1 MVASIFSPSNTATLR
16 VDYMVQM
23 SPLPPAS
30 ASHYLLMLVMFFA
43 FIIIIAIIIIVIIL
57 NFSLYVRNYTL
68 IKQSM
73 IFFVYDIIFVCVRL
87 LLLLFLFIR
96 K

>member
-1 MVASIFSPSNTATLR
+1 
-16 VDYMVQM
+16 MVQM

-73 IFFVYDIIFVCVRL
+73 IFLCMTYLFVYGYYYYYFFLSENNIDLCSII
-87 LLLLFLFIR
+87 
-96 K
+96 